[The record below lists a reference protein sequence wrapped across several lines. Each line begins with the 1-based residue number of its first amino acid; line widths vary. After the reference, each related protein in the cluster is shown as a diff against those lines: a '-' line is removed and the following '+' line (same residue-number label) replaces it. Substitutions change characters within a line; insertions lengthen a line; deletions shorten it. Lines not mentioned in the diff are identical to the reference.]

1 MQHGVTHIVLISS
14 RAARQMSQVGLTET
28 VKGDPKKF
36 EVWLPGRAE
45 VYTILATSVD
55 DRETWVRA
63 TWGLRWRVVMIL
75 GCRGSCPSSE
85 YSKIRLRSE
94 HVELDPESTG
104 LHREAYKQELK
115 AVLLATEDLDGNS
128 SQSLNVSR

>member
-1 MQHGVTHIVLISS
+1 MIIHFSPRSQLPSKPVTPLLDFFTVYPYQWRRRSQRRTDS
-14 RAARQMSQVGLTET
+14 FSTGRQMSQVGLTET

-63 TWGLRWRVVMIL
+63 P
-75 GCRGSCPSSE
+75 GSPVGNGS
-85 YSKIRLRSE
+85 
-94 HVELDPESTG
+94 
-104 LHREAYKQELK
+104 
-115 AVLLATEDLDGNS
+115 LLVN
-128 SQSLNVSR
+128 